1 MTDHPRTR
9 PGAEDIEALG
19 KGAAPERGAPDE
31 AEPGD
36 AYPEQL
42 TGPATQAGLMKGE
55 LDRDGAAA
63 AGVDMAQDD
72 PAAGNGK

>member
-1 MTDHPRTR
+1 MTDHPRIR

-19 KGAAPERGAPDE
+19 KGPAPERGAPDE

-36 AYPEQL
+36 AYPEQP
-42 TGPATQAGLMKGE
+42 TGPATQAGLMKE
-55 LDRDGAAA
+55 DVDRDGAAA